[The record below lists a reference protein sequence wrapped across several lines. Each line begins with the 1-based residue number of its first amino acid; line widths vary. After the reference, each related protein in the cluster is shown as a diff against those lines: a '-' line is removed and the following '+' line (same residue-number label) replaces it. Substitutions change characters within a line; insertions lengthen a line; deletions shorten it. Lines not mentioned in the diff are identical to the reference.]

1 MARQL
6 PEGGQDLFGVAPNEM
21 QREATGRGGDKGGR
35 AGARPPLTLLQ
46 LHIKSYNL
54 VANIAH

>member
-21 QREATGRGGDKGGR
+21 QREATGSR
-35 AGARPPLTLLQ
+35 AD
-46 LHIKSYNL
+46 Y
-54 VANIAH
+54 